1 MATRATAGLYDSCS
15 DVLFDAEDD
24 DCEVLIRWHRIP
36 FISKIISG
44 FTCIVDRT
52 GCGISSLALPS
63 SDDDD
68 DDDGDRIAF
77 EKVVALSSKDVPVR
91 TSVLIIVDSFHC
103 CLHCS
108 NFRRFFS
115 FRDNLNST
123 FATDALSFF
132 STVQLVSA
140 DLIILTASV
149 DSIRSMICK
158 AHLSNLH
165 GRLGDCLSIG

>member
-1 MATRATAGLYDSCS
+1 LATRATAGLYDSCF
-15 DVLFDAEDD
+15 DVLFDVGDD
-24 DCEVLIRWHRIP
+24 DFEVLIRWHRIP

-52 GCGISSLALPS
+52 GCGISSFALPS
-63 SDDDD
+63 SDDD
-68 DDDGDRIAF
+68 GDSIAF
-77 EKVVALSSKDVPVR
+77 ETVVALSINDVPVR

-115 FRDNLNST
+115 FRDNLNSA
-123 FATDALSFF
+123 FAAEALSLSLSLF
-132 STVQLVSA
+132 STEQLVSA
-140 DLIILTASV
+140 ELIILTAPV

-158 AHLSNLH
+158 AHRSNLH
-165 GRLGDCLSIG
+165 G